1 MSKINETRE
10 LMNCNIILEHYRFIK
25 KMNEMST
32 KEFCDFIYG
41 ISPAAYSAFK
51 NKGISNAQNI
61 IADYLSIINSA
72 MKAMKNEY
80 TRKPADSKSTKRHYQ
95 LISLYYI
102 RNTKSS
108 SPSEISK
115 KLNLCQNQFCRHR
128 IDALKC
134 FAEFFNTFAERK
146 GYHNA
151 LSNIDVRIIEIARL
165 DKKAKTAQSIA

>member
-1 MSKINETRE
+1 MSKVNETRE

-25 KMNEMST
+25 KMNDMST

-51 NKGISNAQNI
+51 NKGINNVQNI
-61 IADYLSIINSA
+61 IADYLSIIKSSLRA
-72 MKAMKNEY
+72 MQNAYTLSPNKNR
-80 TRKPADSKSTKRHYQ
+80 TTKRHYQ